1 MSTTL
6 KSIPATVAPDRSAT
20 QRARKVSEPCFL
32 SLEQIEKIHERSLA
46 SYGGLAGARDPGG
59 LEAAAMHPRN
69 VFFYEAGDLIEIAAA
84 YAFHIA
90 EAQAYLDGNKR
101 TAAAS
106 ALIFLKANGVPI
118 DGIDPMA
125 LYAPMIAAA
134 AHELDRQSFAAKL
147 RELFS

>member
-1 MSTTL
+1 M
-6 KSIPATVAPDRSAT
+6 
-20 QRARKVSEPCFL
+20 SEPRFL

-46 SYGGLAGARDPGG
+46 TYGGLAGTRDPGG

-69 VFFYEAGDLIEIAAA
+69 VFYYEGGDLFEIAAA

-106 ALIFLKANGVPI
+106 ATIFLKGNGVTI
-118 DGIDPMA
+118 EEIDPMA
-125 LYAPMIAAA
+125 LYAPMIAVA
-134 AHELDRQSFAAKL
+134 ERKLDRPGLAKKL
-147 RELFS
+147 RKLFL